1 MEMKKRIHLELRNRT
16 PSDVSGS
23 PGGWAAAHRRAHGG
37 ALLGGGGGR
46 LTWGGTD
53 KVSRFKFK
61 TTEASDVVLV
71 VVVSADSGG

>member
-23 PGGWAAAHRRAHGG
+23 PGVGLQHTAG
-37 ALLGGGGGR
+37 
-46 LTWGGTD
+46 LTEELCWEEEEDASHGGTD

-61 TTEASDVVLV
+61 TTEASDVVV